1 MFICVDC
8 IGGIIQ
14 EASIMGDPFG
24 TGLPKDLRRG
34 DFLDGNAVGGWFYLS
49 ADVSAADG
57 AGVVAPR
64 LARH

>member
-1 MFICVDC
+1 
-8 IGGIIQ
+8 
-14 EASIMGDPFG
+14 MGDPFG